1 MTSEVGKGQTIL
13 DKEDF
18 RMTSIRPEQPDTF
31 DFREGTEVS
40 RVAPEPQRGESA
52 AAVARTTALSEPSE
66 KLMEQIV
73 EARNM
78 QRAWQNVKANR
89 GAPGPDGITLEEFE
103 ATFREQWPS
112 VRQQLL
118 NGTYEPSAAR
128 RKSIPK
134 PDGTERH
141 LGIPNVQDRVI
152 QQAILQV
159 LTPIF
164 DPSFSESS
172 FGFRPKRSAQGAAQ
186 QVQRHIRAGYR
197 ECVDMDLSKFFDRVQ
212 HDVLL
217 VRVARKVHDKR
228 LLCLIGRYLRAGV
241 MVESELQPSHE
252 GTMQGG
258 PLSPL
263 LANILLDDFDKE
275 LEHRGLH
282 FVRYADDF
290 LVFTKTKEAA
300 ARVFESVERYLTR
313 KLKLVVNRQKSRI
326 CSTAGVEFVGFVF
339 EGYGGQ
345 IRVSPKNVT
354 KFKDRVREIT
364 RRNRGVSMADRYQEL
379 RRYFQGW
386 VGYFG
391 LVPIKSFFSELDK
404 WVRRRLRSC
413 YWKQWRR
420 PRTRIANLRKLGVRE
435 DEAVTHGVSSKGPW
449 VMSSSQ
455 AVHQALSLE
464 YLTQSGL
471 TSLFTLWS
479 KLAPKHR
486 TA

>member
-1 MTSEVGKGQTIL
+1 MTSNRSEPPSRFGL
-13 DKEDF
+13 
-18 RMTSIRPEQPDTF
+18 
-31 DFREGTEVS
+31 REGTEVS
-40 RVAPEPQRGESA
+40 RAAREPQRGESA
-52 AAVARTTALSEPSE
+52 SAVVRTTALSDTSE
-66 KLMEQIV
+66 TLMEQIV
-73 EARNM
+73 ASRNM
-78 QRAWQNVKANR
+78 QRAWQNVNANR

-103 ATFREQWPS
+103 ATFAAHWPS
-112 VRQQLL
+112 VRQHLL
-118 NGTYEPSAAR
+118 EGTYEPAPAR

-172 FGFRPKRSAQGAAQ
+172 FGFRPQRSAHGAAL
-186 QVQRHIRAGYR
+186 QVQRHIRDGYR

-217 VRVARKVHDKR
+217 VRVARKVRDKR
-228 LLCLIGRYLRAGV
+228 LLRLIGRYLRAGV
-241 MVESELQPSHE
+241 MVDAQLQPSHE

-275 LEHRGLH
+275 LEHRGLR

-290 LVFTKTKEAA
+290 LVFTKTKAAA
-300 ARVFESVERYLTR
+300 ARVFVSVERYLTR
-313 KLKLVVNRQKSRI
+313 KLKLVVNRQKSRT
-326 CSTAGVEFVGFVF
+326 CSTAGVEFLGFVF

-345 IRVSPKNVT
+345 IRVSPKNVM

-364 RRNRGVSMADRYQEL
+364 RRNRGVSLSQRYQEL

-413 YWKQWRR
+413 YWKQWRY
-420 PRTRIANLRKLGVRE
+420 PRTRITQLRQLGIKL
-435 DEAVTHGVSSKGPW
+435 DEAVTHGISSKGPW

-464 YLTQSGL
+464 FFAQSGL

-479 KLAPKHR
+479 QLAPKFR